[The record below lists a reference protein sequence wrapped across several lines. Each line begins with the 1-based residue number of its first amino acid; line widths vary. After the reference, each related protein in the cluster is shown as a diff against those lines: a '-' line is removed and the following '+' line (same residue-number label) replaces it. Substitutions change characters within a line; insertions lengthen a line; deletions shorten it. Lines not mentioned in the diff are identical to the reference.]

1 MKLRMILTGLIF
13 IAISLYGYREALLY
27 KIGLFLV
34 VDQPISQVEVAVTSS
49 LKEKVV
55 QCYHA
60 GNCKKIML
68 VIANYGL
75 TWKGNR
81 NPDIEK
87 DINEQA
93 QRHGIAWADLI
104 IFDRP
109 QDDIQY
115 FNSMKKLLLERN
127 LHSAVY
133 YVGFYKSRRCRFYL
147 DRYFHDKAIETY
159 VQPINTDKDYM
170 RNLERWWENTLLDNL
185 FIDEYLRMAFY
196 YFNKMLW
203 FSFV

>member
-1 MKLRMILTGLIF
+1 MRLRIILIGLIIVF
-13 IAISLYGYREALLY
+13 ISLYGYREALLY

-34 VDQPISQVEVAVTSS
+34 VDQPMGKVDVAVTSS
-49 LKEKVV
+49 LKEKIV
-55 QCYHA
+55 QCYHD

-68 VIANYGL
+68 VIANYGS

-87 DINEQA
+87 DIKDQA
-93 QRHGIAWADLI
+93 QRFGIAWTDLM

-109 QDDIQY
+109 QDDMR
-115 FNSMKKLLLERN
+115 FFKSMEKMLLEKG

-133 YVGFYKSRRCRFYL
+133 YVGFYKSRRYRFYL
-147 DRYFHDKAIETY
+147 DRYFQDKGIVTY
-159 VQPINTDKDYM
+159 VQPINAEYM